1 MRSKRLAGGVL
12 KMSVC
17 VLLLSSSACHRLHP
31 RLNNSDRLMK
41 QAGFREAA
49 TASPEWVSDALMTIN
64 SLEYEL
70 ERR

>member
-1 MRSKRLAGGVL
+1 
-12 KMSVC
+12 
-17 VLLLSSSACHRLHP
+17 
-31 RLNNSDRLMK
+31 MK